1 MGEDVWAA
9 VVQPLVFAKLF
20 LSSRLSHFGHHSIP
34 VAPPLFIYIFSTSES
49 FYLLPFIANLKPTMN
64 MCARVSA
71 VYVCPFSDFI
81 YKSQT
86 CDNIPFSNQ
95 TKVVFFFL
103 SRYIFLNNS
112 FLQEHF
118 RSFLREV
125 FFFSPHIVF
134 KVCVC
139 VCASAHVKS
148 RTSWKYCF
156 SCKHAHRFLF
166 SFLKKR
172 KGKIVWSQ
180 SSCISIY
187 CDHKTIFS
195 LFTLTLVTRFQ
206 VSFLFFS
213 FFLLVSTWFVHLF
226 LAFYFVFIISTNQI
240 R

>member
-1 MGEDVWAA
+1 MFSQNYSYLPASVTLAIIRF
-9 VVQPLVFAKLF
+9 QLPPPLSLF
-20 LSSRLSHFGHHSIP
+20 TFLALLSLSIYCHSLQISSRLWTCVLGF
-34 VAPPLFIYIFSTSES
+34 PLCMCVRSVILLFTSRKPAIIYRF
-49 FYLLPFIANLKPTMN
+49 
-64 MCARVSA
+64 
-71 VYVCPFSDFI
+71 
-81 YKSQT
+81 
-86 CDNIPFSNQ
+86 Q
-95 TKVVFFFL
+95 TKRKWSFFSFP
-103 SRYIFLNNS
+103 RYIFLNNS

-180 SSCISIY
+180 SYCISIY

-206 VSFLFFS
+206 VSFLFSSIFCWYRPD
-213 FFLLVSTWFVHLF
+213 LYI
-226 LAFYFVFIISTNQI
+226 YF
-240 R
+240 